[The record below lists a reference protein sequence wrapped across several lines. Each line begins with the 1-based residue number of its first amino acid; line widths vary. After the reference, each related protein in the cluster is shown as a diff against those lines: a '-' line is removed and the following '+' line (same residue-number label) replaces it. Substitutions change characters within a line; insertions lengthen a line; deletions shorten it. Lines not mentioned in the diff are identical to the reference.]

1 MSEKVKKYIS
11 ENWDK
16 CIKYNPN
23 DDGTLIGLPYPY
35 TVPAVGHFDE
45 MYYWDTYF
53 TNIGLIIDG
62 RAEQAK
68 YNVDNMLYL
77 VNQYGFMPNGNRTY
91 YLNRSQPPFLSCMV
105 RDVYE
110 YYKDMVWL
118 FSAYEILKREYE
130 FWQTKRCSDMG
141 LNHYDDDGK
150 LSEDEYR
157 DIAAGCANRT
167 GLNPDIPTH
176 DLVRHYMSNC
186 ESGWDMNPRWDYDGY
201 NFAAV
206 DLNSLLF
213 MMENNMGFFA
223 DELKNGEAGIW
234 NECAEKR
241 RALMLEKMD
250 NGEGVLLDYNI
261 VTGKQSD
268 VFSAASF
275 YPLFAGLAEKR
286 HAEAMIKNLDRLE
299 SEYGI
304 LTCEK
309 NDVEG
314 IFQWDY
320 PNGWACLQYIAIVG
334 FDKYG
339 YTEEAKRIA
348 EKYIRLADKVFNET
362 GNLWEKY
369 DVVNGSVVVGCEYET
384 PPMMGWSA
392 GVYLAALNRL
402 SMEEKL
408 YK

>member
-1 MSEKVKKYIS
+1 M
-11 ENWDK
+11 
-16 CIKYNPN
+16 
-23 DDGTLIGLPYPY
+23 
-35 TVPAVGHFDE
+35 
-45 MYYWDTYF
+45 
-53 TNIGLIIDG
+53 
-62 RAEQAK
+62 
-68 YNVDNMLYL
+68 
-77 VNQYGFMPNGNRTY
+77 GF
-91 YLNRSQPPFLSCMV
+91 
-105 RDVYE
+105 
-110 YYKDMVWL
+110 
-118 FSAYEILKREYE
+118 
-130 FWQTKRCSDMG
+130 
-141 LNHYDDDGK
+141 NHYDDDGK

-186 ESGWDMNPRWDYDGY
+186 ESGWDMNPRWEYDGY

-223 DELKNGEAGIW
+223 DELKNGEARIW

-334 FDKYG
+334 FDRYG

-348 EKYIRLADKVFNET
+348 EKYIRLADKVFKET

-402 SMEEKL
+402 SIEEKL